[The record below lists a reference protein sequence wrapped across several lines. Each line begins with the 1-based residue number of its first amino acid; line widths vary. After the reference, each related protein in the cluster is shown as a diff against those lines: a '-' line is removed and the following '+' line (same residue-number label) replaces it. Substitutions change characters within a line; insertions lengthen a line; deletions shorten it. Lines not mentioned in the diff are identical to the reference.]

1 MLANFIIAV
10 NAVVPL
16 FLLILLGM
24 AARNLHLLTDAEL
37 SHVNGAIFKVMFP
50 LMMFYNIYSSD
61 ISESFDLG
69 YICFSVVMTLVVY
82 FLGLAVTLL
91 VEKDK
96 RNRGALTQAIYRGN
110 VVLMGLP
117 IMINLMGDDA
127 RGLTAVL
134 IAVIVPCYNILAVIT
149 LEMFRGDKVDIKDIA
164 RRILTNPL
172 IDGTFFG
179 ILANLVGLQ
188 LPELLEEPISD
199 VASAATVVAL
209 IVMGASFHVSSV
221 KENLRNLIIG
231 VLGKLIISPAI
242 VVVAGYAIGLRGIP
256 LALLLIIFGAPCAVS
271 SYTMAQQ
278 MDSNGELAAGCLIFT
293 SLFSCVTICGW
304 IFLLKQLGAI

>member
-96 RNRGALTQAIYRGN
+96 RSRGALTQAIYRGN

-134 IAVIVPCYNILAVIT
+134 IAVIVPCYNILTVIT

-172 IDGTFFG
+172 IDGAFFG

-188 LPELLEEPISD
+188 LPELLEELISD

>member
-24 AARNLHLLTDAEL
+24 AARNLHLLTDVEL
-37 SHVNGAIFKVMFP
+37 NHVNGAIFKVMFP

-82 FLGLAVTLL
+82 FLGLAVALL
-91 VEKDK
+91 VEKDN
-96 RNRGALTQAIYRGN
+96 RSRGALTQGIYRGN

-117 IMINLMGDDA
+117 IMINLMGEEA

-134 IAVIVPCYNILAVIT
+134 VAVIVPCYNILAVIT

-172 IDGTFFG
+172 IDGAFFG
-179 ILANLVGLQ
+179 ILANLVGLR
-188 LPELLEEPISD
+188 LPELIEEPISD

-209 IVMGASFHVSSV
+209 IIMGASFHVSSV
-221 KENLRNLIIG
+221 KENLRDLIIG
-231 VLGKLIISPAI
+231 VVGKLIVSPAI

-278 MDSNGELAAGCLIFT
+278 MNSNGELAAGCLIFT